1 MWTPQEAMVCKI
13 PVSCILFFKERK
25 RQCVCVCGWGVC
37 VVQNQIIDQKRRR
50 KLKKTSLDNGTRTQA
65 YPGCAYEW
73 SFMIKI
79 SLVEWKVI
87 TKYNSVLK
95 NLCHIINVWCIFW
108 KNDAFFKFRAHTHTY
123 TYCIPIYWHIIN
135 I

>member
-1 MWTPQEAMVCKI
+1 MSFKQKGSLNAG
-13 PVSCILFFKERK
+13 SCYTFFWKCGHHRKPWSVKYQLAIYCSLKKERD
-25 RQCVCVCGWGVC
+25 RVCVCVCGWGVC
-37 VVQNQIIDQKRRR
+37 VVQNQIIDQKRSR

-65 YPGCAYEW
+65 YPGSAYEW

-95 NLCHIINVWCIFW
+95 ILCHIINVWCIFW
-108 KNDAFFKFRAHTHTY
+108 KNDAFF
-123 TYCIPIYWHIIN
+123 
-135 I
+135 